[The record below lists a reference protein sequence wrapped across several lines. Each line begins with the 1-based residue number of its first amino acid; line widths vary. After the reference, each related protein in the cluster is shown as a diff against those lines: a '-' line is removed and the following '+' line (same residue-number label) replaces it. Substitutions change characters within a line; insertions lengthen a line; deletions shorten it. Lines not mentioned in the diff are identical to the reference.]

1 MRTLSGRRKNTFPFI
16 ILLVIHVVLL
26 IYTVRKKKDKSL
38 LVLLFSNIG
47 FAYLFEAVVLN
58 FLKGYTYLPKI
69 VKNKVHDNILGAVF
83 SQAIY
88 VPIVATFISAFKLNW
103 KWKLLFSAYFSIIER
118 LFIKWKI
125 FRTKWWKT
133 SYTFVFTFFYFF
145 LSDSWNKLL
154 RGNYFLVRKITEYL
168 SIYSI
173 GSTGLF
179 FLAIFKNF
187 KLGRGRI
194 HTWKEHY
201 TMIPFYA
208 SSFALIQIGL
218 NQLKSRRAK
227 FLLLISINGIDY
239 LLERL
244 KLLNNNKSSKYLILH
259 HLLGY
264 FISKKVLKFV
274 RTTMKSEERIKEQ
287 TSLPNK

>member
-1 MRTLSGRRKNTFPFI
+1 MRTLNRRRKNTIPFI
-16 ILLVIHVVLL
+16 ILLVIHVVML
-26 IYTVRKKKDKSL
+26 IYTVRKKNDKSL

-58 FLKGYTYLPKI
+58 FLRGYTYLPKI

-103 KWKLLFSAYFSIIER
+103 KWKVLFSTYFSIIER

-133 SYTFVFTFFYFF
+133 SYTFIFTFVYFF

-154 RGNYFLVRKITEYL
+154 RKNYFLVRKITEYL

-201 TMIPFYA
+201 TMIPFFA

-218 NQLKSRRAK
+218 NQLKSRRGK
-227 FLLLISINGIDY
+227 LLLFICVNGIDF
-239 LLERL
+239 LLKRL
-244 KLLNNNKSSKYLILH
+244 NLLKDNESLKYLILH

-274 RTTMKSEERIKEQ
+274 STTMKSEEIKEQ
-287 TSLPNK
+287 TSFPNK